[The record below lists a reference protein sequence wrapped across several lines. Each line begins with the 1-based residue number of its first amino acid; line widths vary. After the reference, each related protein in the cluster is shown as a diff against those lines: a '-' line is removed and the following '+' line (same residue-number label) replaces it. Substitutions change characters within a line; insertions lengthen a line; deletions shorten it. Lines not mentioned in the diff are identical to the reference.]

1 MDIALLIAAFAVGT
15 WLLIIVFRQSVRKQL
30 PWFACYVLWEFLAA
44 SVQLVLW
51 PLNRQLY
58 AGVYWWMEAV
68 EIALIVAAVRESFL
82 RIFQGF
88 TRITGFRWSVWTVI
102 GAVVAYSAWKV
113 TYAPP
118 LQTSRLF
125 AFVFGA
131 EFFFRWGIVGI
142 AFLTTIL
149 SFLLR
154 EPMNT
159 REDAVVTGFG
169 LTSLAF
175 VVYVASFSI
184 FGTKYIFLTKYLPSV
199 GYFLAVF
206 WWIWVFSR
214 PVAEFG
220 FKELGMGPEEIRKEL
235 RRYRE
240 HVEEMM
246 RKKS

>member
-1 MDIALLIAAFAVGT
+1 MDVALIVAGIVIGA
-15 WLLIIVFRQSVRKQL
+15 WLLIIVYRRDVRKQL
-30 PWFACYVLWEFLAA
+30 PWFALYVFWELLL
-44 SVQLVLW
+44 SCTQLIL
-51 PLNRQLY
+51 LSIDRQLY
-58 AGVYWWMEAV
+58 ARAFWWMEAV
-68 EIALIVAAVRESFL
+68 GIALIVAAVRESFL

-88 TRITGFRWSVWTVI
+88 TRIAGFRWSVWTVI

-149 SFLLR
+149 SFLLK

-220 FKELGMGPEEIRKEL
+220 FKELGMGPEDIRKEL

>member
-1 MDIALLIAAFAVGT
+1 MDVALIVAGIVIGA
-15 WLLIIVFRQSVRKQL
+15 WLLIIVYRRDVRKQL
-30 PWFACYVLWEFLAA
+30 PWFALYVFWELLL
-44 SVQLVLW
+44 SCTQLIL
-51 PLNRQLY
+51 LSIDRQLY
-58 AGVYWWMEAV
+58 ARAYWWMEAV
-68 EIALIVAAVRESFL
+68 GIALIVAAVRESFL

-88 TRITGFRWSVWTVI
+88 TRIAGFRWSVWTVI

-125 AFVFGA
+125 AFVFGV

-149 SFLLR
+149 SFLLK

-220 FKELGMGPEEIRKEL
+220 FKELGMGPEDIRKEL